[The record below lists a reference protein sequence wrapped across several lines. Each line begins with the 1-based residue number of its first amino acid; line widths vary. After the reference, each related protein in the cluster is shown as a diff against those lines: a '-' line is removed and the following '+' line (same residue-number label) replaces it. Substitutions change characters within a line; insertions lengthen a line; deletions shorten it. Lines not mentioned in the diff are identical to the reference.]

1 MLDRTKSDA
10 IRELAPGK
18 LYALQNP
25 MRLDGR
31 VSSYPASATGWSV
44 SNCYLLTQPDAAW
57 LIDTGFGGHETVLRG
72 QIESLIARTLPLSLL
87 PLRLNEFM
95 SIQNIDPFTLHFNV
109 KECFTGNPD
118 AAFWFDFGAGSDS
131 GQNTL
136 DKLTITTI
144 GREETIPIGNLGR
157 PVVVYQAPIRLI
169 ATRWIYDEATKTLFT
184 SDSWTHTW
192 RERPDGPW
200 IIQDGDDD
208 PTDFDHVRSFLLNTR
223 YWWLEGVDTAKLR
236 KGIDKIL
243 GKHDIETIAPG
254 YGCILHGKKT
264 VERHIKLFDD
274 VLKSLDT
281 SVATSRYVGRDEER

>member
-1 MLDRTKSDA
+1 VLDRTKSGA
-10 IRELAPGK
+10 TRELAASK
-18 LYALQNP
+18 LYALQNT

-31 VSSYPASATGWSV
+31 VSSYPASARGYSV
-44 SNCYLLTQPDAAW
+44 TNCYLLKQPDAAW
-57 LIDTGFGGHETVLRG
+57 LIDTGFGGDEASLRA
-72 QIESLIARTLPLSLL
+72 QIESLIPRTLPLSLL

-136 DKLTITTI
+136 DQLNITTI
-144 GREETIPIGNLGR
+144 SREETIPIGAQGR

-169 ATRWIYDEATKTLFT
+169 ATRWIHDAATKTLFT
-184 SDSWTHTW
+184 SDMWTHTW
-192 RERPDGPW
+192 RETPDGPW

-223 YWWLEGVDTAKLR
+223 YWWLEGVDTATLR

-243 GKHDIETIAPG
+243 SKHDIETIAPG
-254 YGCILHGKKT
+254 YGCILRGKKT
-264 VERHIKLFDD
+264 VAKHMQLVDD
-274 VLKSLDT
+274 VLKSLDK
-281 SVATSRYVGRDEER
+281 SVAVSRYVGRDEER